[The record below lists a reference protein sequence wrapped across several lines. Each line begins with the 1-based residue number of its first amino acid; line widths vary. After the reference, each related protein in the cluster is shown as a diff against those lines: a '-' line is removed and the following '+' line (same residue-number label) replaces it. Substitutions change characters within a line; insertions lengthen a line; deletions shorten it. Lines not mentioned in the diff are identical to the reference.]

1 MIKSRLLIAGFIAGA
16 SAIAVPLVAAVAVQE
31 SGLTGQDF
39 AVLAGVIQLVRND
52 YVHPVGSDELVKD
65 ALKGMLNRL
74 DPHSDYMDE
83 QEFKDSQADT
93 AGKFGGLGMQISEQ
107 DGVPKIIAPIDG
119 TPAARAKLEPGDLIV
134 TIDHTSTL
142 GVSLQ
147 KVVDQLRGDPGSNV
161 TISILRGKQDPFDVT
176 LTREIIKVASVKP
189 ELKPD
194 GIGYIRI
201 TQFGG
206 DTSDSFKKAITDFK
220 RNANGGVKGLV
231 IDLRDDPGGL
241 LTAAVDVAGDLLD
254 GGSVVS
260 IHGRHT
266 DDQHSFDAPA
276 HGDMLPGVP
285 VVVLI
290 NGASASASEIV
301 AGALQDRHRATIMGT
316 QSFGKGSVQTIVPL
330 KGHGAVRLTTAL
342 YYTPSGR
349 SIQDEGIAPDVVVE
363 APKDQQISGGP
374 LLREAALQGAFK
386 NPGPLKQAPGAGAP
400 QAAASQVKS
409 TTSAPI
415 KADLIGKPD
424 DAQLK
429 AALTY
434 LDAHAGGKQEST
446 RQQRA
451 NPGPK

>member
-1 MIKSRLLIAGFIAGA
+1 MTKSRWLIAGLVAGA
-16 SAIAVPLVAAVAVQE
+16 SAIAVPLVAAVAVQDT
-31 SGLTGQDF
+31 GLAGQDL
-39 AVLAGVIQLVRND
+39 AVLAGVIQLVRQD

-83 QEFKDSQADT
+83 QELKDSQADT
-93 AGKFGGLGMQISEQ
+93 AGKFGGLGMQITEQ

-134 TIDHTSTL
+134 MIDHTSTL

-161 TISILRGKQDPFDVT
+161 TISILRGKQDTFDVT
-176 LTREIIKVASVKP
+176 LTREVIKVASVKP

-194 GIGYIRI
+194 GVGYVRI

-220 RNANGGVKGLV
+220 RNANGGVRGLV

-260 IHGRHT
+260 IRGRQA
-266 DDQHSFDAPA
+266 DDQRTFTAPA
-276 HGDMLPGVP
+276 QGDMLPGVP

-301 AGALQDRHRATIMGT
+301 SGALQDRHRATIMGT
-316 QSFGKGSVQTIVPL
+316 QSFGKGSVQTIIPL
-330 KGHGAVRLTTAL
+330 KGRGAVRLTTAL

-349 SIQDEGIAPDVVVE
+349 SIQDEGIAPDIVVE

-386 NPGPLKQAPGAGAP
+386 NPGPLKQAPGTSTT
-400 QAAASQVKS
+400 QAAASQVKPS
-409 TTSAPI
+409 TSAPI
-415 KADLIGKPD
+415 KADLIGKPE

-429 AALTY
+429 AALDY
-434 LDAHAGGKQEST
+434 LQAHAGGQP
-446 RQQRA
+446 QPDHAQR
-451 NPGPK
+451 